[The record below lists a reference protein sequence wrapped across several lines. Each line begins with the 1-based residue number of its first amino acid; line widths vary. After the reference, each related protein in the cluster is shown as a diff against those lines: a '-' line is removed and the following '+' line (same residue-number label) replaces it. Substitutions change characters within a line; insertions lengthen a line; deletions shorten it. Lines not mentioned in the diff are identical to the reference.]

1 MTERKPKNTTGILS
15 EFQCAERICRIIAE
29 TNGTPLAEEVRLAI
43 EKRRAERRAAANEQ
57 IAKLMARVPEGR
69 RGHVAK
75 HVVAAGY
82 ELGGF
87 EIAAANETTRS
98 DDVDAD
104 IVEGMGGDE
113 ELPAG
118 ARPIEPERAERIG
131 RLTGGGRK

>member
-1 MTERKPKNTTGILS
+1 MSEKKPKNTTGPLS

-82 ELGGF
+82 ELNGF
-87 EIAAANETTRS
+87 EIAPANDPAPRAMP
-98 DDVDAD
+98 DG
-104 IVEGMGGDE
+104 EGEATE

-118 ARPIEPERAERIG
+118 AREMPAEQRDRIG
-131 RLTGGGRK
+131 RMTGGGRK